1 MCLHNIVL
9 SLQPAALLFTLGL
22 ALLPLAQTDI
32 EPTLKASE
40 TRGLAGGIWLPAGV
54 DVPGWMHGAMLD
66 ERGHL
71 RFELDAITHRIAPSE
86 VPGYEVGTLY
96 GRMLCPRLQDAPS
109 DKPPSKDQIEHA
121 SISLLGRWAVNEST
135 GAGRFVAV
143 AYVEFDTLP
152 MPLVLLDIGGVFRQ
166 RPATTT
172 TVKLGF
178 RQGEHAGL
186 PENLGARMAALCAK
200 GESFAIGDKLASIAG
215 RISADAEDVAVTVTD
230 GSPAVRFHARWMTR
244 D

>member
-1 MCLHNIVL
+1 
-9 SLQPAALLFTLGL
+9 
-22 ALLPLAQTDI
+22 
-32 EPTLKASE
+32 
-40 TRGLAGGIWLPAGV
+40 
-54 DVPGWMHGAMLD
+54 MLD

-71 RFELDAITHRIAPSE
+71 RFELDAITHRIVPSE
-86 VPGYEVGTLY
+86 VPGYEVGSLY

-109 DKPPSKDQIEHA
+109 DKTPSKDQIEHA
-121 SISLLGRWAVNEST
+121 SIFLLGRWAVNEST

-172 TVKLGF
+172 TVEHGY
-178 RQGEHAGL
+178 RQDAHAG
-186 PENLGARMAALCAK
+186 PSAAFGSRMATLCAK
-200 GESFAIGDKLASIAG
+200 NESFAIGDRLASIAG
-215 RISADAEDVAVTVTD
+215 KLPRDAQDTAVTVSD
-230 GSPAVRFHARWMTR
+230 GSPAVRFRARWMTR